1 MKKIVMIL
9 LAVLGISAA
18 AQAQFRVGGSFSFWY
33 ENGDGPDVTSFTLA
47 PEFAYELNKKWEV
60 GGQLGI
66 AVAGANEDGVDNAMA
81 FSVTPYGRYTFYRTG
96 KLSLYCDGLVNIAAG
111 NATEGDLRDGNGKDD
126 SDVAFAVGLRPGMAY
141 RLSDH
146 WGMQASLGFLGFSA
160 NDSRVAGGYRPG
172 FGVSLTN
179 ALSLGVFYHF

>member
-1 MKKIVMIL
+1 MKKIVMTL
-9 LAVLGISAA
+9 LAILAMSTAA
-18 AQAQFRVGGSFSFWY
+18 KAQFRVGDNFSFWY
-33 ENGDGPDVTSFTLA
+33 ENGDGPAVTSFTLA

-66 AVAGANEDGVDNAMA
+66 SVAGANVDGKDNALA

-96 KLSLYCDGLVNIAAG
+96 KLSLYCDGLMNIAAG
-111 NATEGDLRDGNGKDD
+111 NATESDLQTGTGADN
-126 SDVAFAVGLRPGMAY
+126 SEVAFAIGLRPGAAY
-141 RLSDH
+141 RINDH

-160 NDSRVAGGYRPG
+160 NDSRVAGGFRPG

-179 ALSLGVFYHF
+179 TLSLGVFYHF